1 LSAQADENT
10 ILIIDDN
17 AETIQLLAA
26 MVRDQGK
33 VIFAT
38 DGLAGLEMA
47 RRQRPQLILLD
58 VEMHHMDGFEVC
70 RRIAADPDLSHSPVI
85 FVTAHSSTESELA
98 GLAAGAVD
106 FITKPLIAPVVQARV
121 RTHLRLQSALQS
133 LQGQANRDGLTGLYN
148 RRFFDERMAEEF
160 ARHQRQRDLMGVA
173 LIDVDHFKRYNDHY
187 GHQMGDTCLKT
198 VAHAIGSGTR
208 RPAEIVARYG
218 GEEFVVLL
226 PNSDWAALEH
236 YGAWIC
242 ARVAALELPHAA
254 SPTVAHVSISVGL
267 SAMLPEPG
275 NAIELL
281 LGQADRALYLAK
293 QQGRNCYRVAAEGA
307 GSHGS

>member
-1 LSAQADENT
+1 MSAPADDNT

-26 MVRDQGK
+26 MVRDQGR

-38 DGLAGLEMA
+38 DGATGLEMA
-47 RRQRPQLILLD
+47 RRRRPQLILLD
-58 VEMHHMDGFEVC
+58 VEMQHMDGFEVC
-70 RRIAADPDLSHSPVI
+70 RRIAADPDLPHSPVI
-85 FVTAHSSTESELA
+85 FVTAQSSTESELA

-106 FITKPLIAPVVQARV
+106 FITKPLIAPLVQARV
-121 RTHLRLQSALQS
+121 RTHLRLQAALQS
-133 LQGQANRDGLTGLYN
+133 LQGQVNRDGLTGLYN
-148 RRFFDERMAEEF
+148 RRFFDERITEEF
-160 ARHQRQRDLMGVA
+160 ARHQRQRDMMGVA
-173 LIDVDHFKRYNDHY
+173 LIDVDHFKLYNDHY
-187 GHQMGDTCLKT
+187 GHQVGDTCLKA
-198 VAHAIGSGTR
+198 VADAIGSGTR

-242 ARVAALELPHAA
+242 GRVAVLSLPHAA
-254 SPTVAHVSISVGL
+254 SPTAEHVSISVGL
-267 SAMLPEPG
+267 CAILPEPG
-275 NAIELL
+275 SSIEML

-293 QQGRNCYRVAAEGA
+293 QQGRNCYRVAAEGL
-307 GSHGS
+307 GSHAS